1 MLFSLPFYRFI
12 PSTQSSLCAMP
23 QVAAGDITGL
33 YYIVVAGLPW
43 QCTWQRLKDFARNG
57 PDGAFIDI
65 DHALVYP
72 DSTDGWVRVK
82 GKENFQRAL
91 GETQAAPT
99 EVLN

>member
-1 MLFSLPFYRFI
+1 
-12 PSTQSSLCAMP
+12 MP
-23 QVAAGDITGL
+23 QVAAGDVTGL

-57 PDGAFIDI
+57 SDGVLIDI

-82 GKENFQRAL
+82 GKGNFQRAL
-91 GETQAAPT
+91 GEILMFLLIFCLLM
-99 EVLN
+99 LNSTFGWRRA